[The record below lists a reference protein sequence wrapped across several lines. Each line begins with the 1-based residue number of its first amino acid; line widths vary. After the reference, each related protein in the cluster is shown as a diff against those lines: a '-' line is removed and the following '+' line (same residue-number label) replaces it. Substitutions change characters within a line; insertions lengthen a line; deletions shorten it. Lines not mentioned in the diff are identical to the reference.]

1 MAAPTIKTEKEDVLP
16 DSTED
21 VTGVV
26 KQDLPLEENSVTRNQ
41 EIKQEEQTNN
51 THHTEEK
58 TGK

>member
-41 EIKQEEQTNN
+41 EIKQEQTSN

-58 TGK
+58 SGK